1 MPFRFLNSTID
12 DAIPGSDVK
21 TRAHSKASRNCV
33 DTLMHYTR
41 SALESDALSHR
52 LSTVA
57 APAHA
62 LPKLVLAFLLAIVAS
77 QSDLRAQT
85 LAPPTASTP
94 QPAASASAGTEEET
108 IEPTFETQKLA
119 RTYILDVPA
128 PRGQIT
134 DRNGEP
140 LAQNR
145 LNYNLAIN
153 FPTPLDFSDAQALSF
168 AKEKIDKTARLIGRK
183 IKISDDAILRHY
195 HNRGIMPMEI
205 AQNLTQVEYEQIKNE
220 PPPGVIVRPT
230 YVRVYPNGKVAGQ
243 IIGYTGKTGRNPD
256 GIVDNHETL
265 WPETEGR
272 EGLEQ
277 TFNQMLAGK
286 HGEYKLTF
294 DKDGRKTSEK
304 LITPPEP
311 GFNVVTT
318 IDLRLQQLA
327 EKALEA
333 KAKRGAIVIIDPNNG
348 DILALASWPTYD
360 PNLFVPSI
368 SAEQLKTLQDDKD
381 IPLLPRAYRS
391 SYPPGSTF
399 KIAVGIAAL
408 ESGAVHP
415 DDRYECVPSI
425 QIGNVTFHNWKKGN
439 RGALN
444 FVQALTESCDTWFY
458 QVGIRTGAQPI
469 IDWALQ
475 LGFGAKCGI
484 PLRGEAEGRVPNDE
498 YMKATHGRRLLNGD
512 IANMSI
518 GQGDTQVTPL
528 QMAQAMGVVANGGT
542 LYQTRLVQQV
552 QTFDNQIVTAYQ
564 VRAKRILNLSAETLD
579 EVHTG
584 MIDVVNGAGGTA
596 HQATLDNAEVAGKT
610 GTAQWG
616 PKNKERT
623 AAWFAGFL
631 PADQPRYAFAA
642 LYEGD
647 VGSKVHGGSAAAPMI
662 ADVFKEVYKS
672 EKVVSQKQRRAREQ
686 PEIRR
691 AEPVEEEDE
700 SD

>member
-1 MPFRFLNSTID
+1 MRSLWGTLGGLWIAFSILARST
-12 DAIPGSDVK
+12 
-21 TRAHSKASRNCV
+21 
-33 DTLMHYTR
+33 
-41 SALESDALSHR
+41 AL
-52 LSTVA
+52 
-57 APAHA
+57 
-62 LPKLVLAFLLAIVAS
+62 F
-77 QSDLRAQT
+77 AQA
-85 LAPPTASTP
+85 LAPSAVPSTTTPT
-94 QPAASASAGTEEET
+94 QTEEET
-108 IEPTFETQKLA
+108 IVPTFETQKLA

-134 DRNGEP
+134 DRNGES

-145 LNYNLAIN
+145 LSYNLAIN

-168 AKEKIDKTARLIGRK
+168 AKEKIDRTAKLFGRK
-183 IKISDDAILRHY
+183 IKISDEAILRHY

-205 AQNLTQVEYEQIKNE
+205 AQNLSQLEYEQIKSA
-220 PPPGVIVRPT
+220 PPPGVIVRPI

-277 TFNQMLAGK
+277 TFNEMLTGK

-304 LITPPEP
+304 LITPPDP
-311 GFNVVTT
+311 GYNVVTT
-318 IDLRLQQLA
+318 LDVRLQQLA

-368 SAEQLKTLQDDKD
+368 SAEQLKLLQDDKD

-399 KIAVGIAAL
+399 KIDVGIAAL
-408 ESGAVHP
+408 ESRSIQP

-439 RGALN
+439 RGELN

-469 IDWALQ
+469 IDWALA

-518 GQGDTQVTPL
+518 GQGDVQVTPL

-564 VRAKRILNLSAETLD
+564 VRAKRTLNLSSETLD
-579 EVHTG
+579 ELHTG

-596 HQATLDNAEVAGKT
+596 HQASLDNAEVAGKT

-662 ADVFKEVYKS
+662 ADVFKEIYKS
-672 EKVVSQKQRRAREQ
+672 EKVVGQRQRRAREQ

>member
-1 MPFRFLNSTID
+1 MRSLRGTLGGLWIAFSILAMST
-12 DAIPGSDVK
+12 
-21 TRAHSKASRNCV
+21 
-33 DTLMHYTR
+33 
-41 SALESDALSHR
+41 ALC
-52 LSTVA
+52 
-57 APAHA
+57 
-62 LPKLVLAFLLAIVAS
+62 
-77 QSDLRAQT
+77 AQA
-85 LAPPTASTP
+85 LAPSAVPSTTTPP
-94 QPAASASAGTEEET
+94 QTEEET
-108 IEPTFETQKLA
+108 IVPTFETQKLA

-134 DRNGEP
+134 DRNGES

-145 LNYNLAIN
+145 LSYNLAIN

-168 AKEKIDKTARLIGRK
+168 AREKIDRTARLIGRRL
-183 IKISDDAILRHY
+183 KISDEAILRHY
-195 HNRGIMPMEI
+195 RNRGVMPMEI
-205 AQNLTQVEYEQIKNE
+205 AQNLSQLEYEQIKNN
-220 PPPGVIVRPT
+220 PPPGVIVRPI

-277 TFNQMLAGK
+277 TFNEMLSGK

-304 LITPPEP
+304 LITPPDP
-311 GFNVVTT
+311 GYNVVTT

-368 SAEQLKTLQDDKD
+368 SVEQLKLLQDDKD

-408 ESGAVHP
+408 ESRAIQP
-415 DDRYECVPSI
+415 DDEYQCVPSI

-469 IDWALQ
+469 IDWALA

-518 GQGDTQVTPL
+518 GQGDIQVTPL

-542 LYQTRLVQQV
+542 FYQTRLVQQV
-552 QTFDNQIVTAYQ
+552 QTFDNQIVTAYS
-564 VRAKRILNLSAETLD
+564 VRAKRTLNLSSETLD
-579 EVHTG
+579 ELHTG
-584 MIDVVNGAGGTA
+584 MIDVVNSAGGTA
-596 HQATLDNAEVAGKT
+596 HQASLDNAEVAGKT

-623 AAWFAGFL
+623 AAWFAGFM

-662 ADVFKEVYKS
+662 ADVFKEIYKS
-672 EKVVSQKQRRAREQ
+672 EKVVGQRQRREREQ
-686 PEIRR
+686 PEVRR

>member
-1 MPFRFLNSTID
+1 MRSLWGTLGGLWIAFSILARST
-12 DAIPGSDVK
+12 
-21 TRAHSKASRNCV
+21 
-33 DTLMHYTR
+33 
-41 SALESDALSHR
+41 AL
-52 LSTVA
+52 
-57 APAHA
+57 
-62 LPKLVLAFLLAIVAS
+62 F
-77 QSDLRAQT
+77 AQA
-85 LAPPTASTP
+85 LAPSAVPSTTTPP
-94 QPAASASAGTEEET
+94 QTEEET
-108 IEPTFETQKLA
+108 IVPTFETQKLA

-134 DRNGEP
+134 DRNGES

-145 LNYNLAIN
+145 LSYNLAIN

-168 AKEKIDKTARLIGRK
+168 AKEKIDRTARLIGRK
-183 IKISDDAILRHY
+183 IKISDEAILRHY
-195 HNRGIMPMEI
+195 RNRGIMPMEI
-205 AQNLTQVEYEQIKNE
+205 AQNLSQLEYEQIKSA
-220 PPPGVIVRPT
+220 PPPGVIVRPM

-277 TFNQMLAGK
+277 TFNEMLTGK

-304 LITPPEP
+304 LITPPDP
-311 GFNVVTT
+311 GYNVVTT

-327 EKALEA
+327 EKALET

-368 SAEQLKTLQDDKD
+368 SAEQLKLLQDDKD

-399 KIAVGIAAL
+399 KIDVGIAAL
-408 ESGAVHP
+408 ESRSIQP

-439 RGALN
+439 RGELN

-469 IDWALQ
+469 IDWALA

-518 GQGDTQVTPL
+518 GQGDVQVTPL

-564 VRAKRILNLSAETLD
+564 VRAKRTLNLSSETLD
-579 EVHTG
+579 ELHTG

-596 HQATLDNAEVAGKT
+596 HQASLDNAEVAGKT

-623 AAWFAGFL
+623 AAWFAGFM

-662 ADVFKEVYKS
+662 ADVFKEIYKS
-672 EKVVSQKQRRAREQ
+672 EKVVGQRQRRGREQ
-686 PEIRR
+686 PKIRR

>member
-1 MPFRFLNSTID
+1 MT
-12 DAIPGSDVK
+12 
-21 TRAHSKASRNCV
+21 
-33 DTLMHYTR
+33 TLWGTL
-41 SALESDALSHR
+41 SSLWIALSILATPTR
-52 LSTVA
+52 L
-57 APAHA
+57 
-62 LPKLVLAFLLAIVAS
+62 F
-77 QSDLRAQT
+77 AQA
-85 LAPPTASTP
+85 LAPSAVPGITATP
-94 QPAASASAGTEEET
+94 QAEGET

-145 LNYNLAIN
+145 LSYNLVIN

-168 AKEKIDKTARLIGRK
+168 AKEKIDATARLIGRRL
-183 IKISDDAILRHY
+183 KISDEAILRHY

-205 AQNLTQVEYEQIKNE
+205 AQNLSQLEYEQIKNN
-220 PPPGVIVRPT
+220 PPPGVIVRPI

-277 TFNQMLAGK
+277 TFNEMLTGK

-311 GFNVVTT
+311 GYNVVTT
-318 IDLRLQQLA
+318 LDLRLQQLA

-348 DILALASWPTYD
+348 DILALASWPTFD

-368 SAEQLKTLQDDKD
+368 SAEQLKILQNDPD

-408 ESGAVHP
+408 ESGAVYP

-458 QVGIRTGAQPI
+458 QVGIKTGAQPI

-484 PLRGEAEGRVPNDE
+484 PLRGEAEGRVPNDD

-518 GQGDTQVTPL
+518 GQGDTQATPL
-528 QMAQAMGVVANGGT
+528 QMAQAMGIVANGGT

-564 VRAKRILNLSAETLD
+564 VRAKRTLNLSSETLD
-579 EVHTG
+579 ELHTG
-584 MIDVVNGAGGTA
+584 MIDVVNGGGGTA
-596 HQATLDNAEVAGKT
+596 HQASLDNAEVAGKT

-662 ADVFKEVYKS
+662 ADVFKEIYKS
-672 EKVVSQKQRRAREQ
+672 EKVVSQKQRRTREQ

>member
-1 MPFRFLNSTID
+1 MSLIPSAPFADSLFRMKSLW
-12 DAIPGSDVK
+12 G
-21 TRAHSKASRNCV
+21 
-33 DTLMHYTR
+33 TLGGLWIAF
-41 SALESDALSHR
+41 SIQ
-52 LSTVA
+52 A
-57 APAHA
+57 APTS
-62 LPKLVLAFLLAIVAS
+62 LF
-77 QSDLRAQT
+77 AQA
-85 LAPPTASTP
+85 LAPSAVPSTSTP
-94 QPAASASAGTEEET
+94 PQTEGET
-108 IEPTFETQKLA
+108 IVPTFETQKLA

-145 LNYNLAIN
+145 LSYNLAIN
-153 FPTPLDFSDAQALSF
+153 FPTPLDFPDAQALSF
-168 AKEKIDKTARLIGRK
+168 AREKIDRTARLIGRK
-183 IKISDDAILRHY
+183 LKISDEAILRHY

-205 AQNLTQVEYEQIKNE
+205 AQNLSQLEYEQIKND
-220 PPPGVIVRPT
+220 PPPGVIVRPI

-277 TFNQMLAGK
+277 TFNEMLTGK

-294 DKDGRKTSEK
+294 DKDGRKTSDK
-304 LITPPEP
+304 LITPPDP
-311 GFNVVTT
+311 GYNVVTT
-318 IDLRLQQLA
+318 LDLRLQQLA

-368 SAEQLKTLQDDKD
+368 SAEQLKLLQDDKD

-408 ESGAVHP
+408 ESHAVQP

-425 QIGNVTFHNWKKGN
+425 QVGNVTFHNWKKGN

-564 VRAKRILNLSAETLD
+564 VRAKRTLNLSSETLD
-579 EVHTG
+579 ELQTG

-596 HQATLDNAEVAGKT
+596 HQASLDNAEVAGKT

-642 LYEGD
+642 VYEGD

-662 ADVFKEVYKS
+662 ADIFKEIYKG
-672 EKVVSQKQRRAREQ
+672 EKVVSQPNGRQRRTREQ

>member
-1 MPFRFLNSTID
+1 MSILQMKVRALIVLFAVVPF
-12 DAIPGSDVK
+12 
-21 TRAHSKASRNCV
+21 V
-33 DTLMHYTR
+33 D
-41 SALESDALSHR
+41 
-52 LSTVA
+52 
-57 APAHA
+57 
-62 LPKLVLAFLLAIVAS
+62 
-77 QSDLRAQT
+77 AQT
-85 LAPPTASTP
+85 QQTTTKS
-94 QPAASASAGTEEET
+94 SASPTPPEET
-108 IEPTFETQKLA
+108 VIPTFETQKLA
-119 RTYILDVPA
+119 RTYILEVPA

-134 DRNGEP
+134 DRNGVP

-145 LNYNLAIN
+145 LSYNLAIN

-168 AKEKIDKTARLIGRK
+168 AREKINKAEKLVGRTLR
-183 IKISDDAILRHY
+183 ISDDAILRHY
-195 HNRGIMPMEI
+195 RNRGIMPLEI
-205 AQNLTQVEYEQIKNE
+205 AQNLSQSEYEEVKDNL
-220 PPPGVIVRPT
+220 PSGMIVRPI
-230 YVRVYPNGKVAGQ
+230 YVRVYPNGKRAGQ
-243 IIGYTGKTGRNPD
+243 VIGYTGKTGRNLD

-277 TFNQMLAGK
+277 TFNEMLTGK

-311 GFNVVTT
+311 GYNVVTT
-318 IDLRLQQLA
+318 LDLHLQELA
-327 EKALEA
+327 EKALAA
-333 KAKRGAIVIIDPNNG
+333 KAKRGAMVVIDPNNG

-360 PNLFVPSI
+360 PNVFVPSI
-368 SAEQLKTLQDDKD
+368 SADQLKALQDDKD

-408 ESGAVHP
+408 ESHAVYP
-415 DDRYECVPSI
+415 NDRFNCVPAI
-425 QIGNVTFHNWKKGN
+425 QIGNVTFHNWKKGD
-439 RGALN
+439 RGSLN

-458 QVGIRTGAQPI
+458 QAGIKTGAEPI
-469 IDWALQ
+469 IDWALK

-512 IANMSI
+512 IANLSI
-518 GQGDTQVTPL
+518 GQGDVQVTPL
-528 QMAQAMGVVANGGT
+528 QMAQAMGIVANGGT

-564 VRAKRILNLSAETLD
+564 VRAKRTLNLSSETRDQLRI
-579 EVHTG
+579 G
-584 MIDVVNGAGGTA
+584 MIDAVNGRGGTG
-596 HQATLDNAEVAGKT
+596 HQASLDNVEVAGKT

-623 AAWFAGFL
+623 AAWFAGFS
-631 PADQPRYAFAA
+631 PADQPQYAFAA

-647 VGSKVHGGSAAAPMI
+647 VGSKVHGGSTAAPMI
-662 ADVFKEVYKS
+662 ADVFKEIYKGQ
-672 EKVVSQKQRRAREQ
+672 EVAKRHRGERE
-686 PEIRR
+686 PEVRR

-700 SD
+700 SH

>member
-1 MPFRFLNSTID
+1 MTSTRVFKNLCNLWI
-12 DAIPGSDVK
+12 
-21 TRAHSKASRNCV
+21 
-33 DTLMHYTR
+33 
-41 SALESDALSHR
+41 ALSIFA
-52 LSTVA
+52 LSATT
-57 APAHA
+57 H
-62 LPKLVLAFLLAIVAS
+62 
-77 QSDLRAQT
+77 AQT
-85 LAPPTASTP
+85 PAPTPTPSPTATP
-94 QPAASASAGTEEET
+94 MPEEET
-108 IEPTFETQKLA
+108 IIPTFETQKLA
-119 RTYILDVPA
+119 RTYILDVPS

-134 DRNGEP
+134 DRNGVS

-145 LNYNLAIN
+145 LSYNLAIN
-153 FPTPLDFSDAQALSF
+153 FPTPLDFSDTQTLSF
-168 AKEKIDKTARLIGRK
+168 VHEKIDTAEKLLGRK
-183 IKISDDAILRHY
+183 LRISDETILRHY
-195 HNRGIMPMEI
+195 RNRGIMPLEI
-205 AQNLTQVEYEQIKNE
+205 AQNLSQTEYNE
-220 PPPGVIVRPT
+220 VKDNLPLDMIVRPI
-230 YVRVYPNGKVAGQ
+230 YVRVYPNEKVAGHV
-243 IIGYTGKTGRNPD
+243 IGYTGKTGRNPD

-277 TFNQMLAGK
+277 TFNDMLTGK

-311 GFNVVTT
+311 GYNVVTT
-318 IDLRLQQLA
+318 LDARLQELA

-333 KAKRGAIVIIDPNNG
+333 KAKRGAIVIVDPNNG

-368 SAEQLKTLQDDKD
+368 SSERLKSLQNDPD

-391 SYPPGSTF
+391 AYPPGSTF

-408 ESGAVHP
+408 ESGAVYP
-415 DDRYECVPSI
+415 DDRFECVPSI
-425 QIGNVTFHNWKKGN
+425 QIGNLTYHNWKKGD

-458 QVGIRTGAQPI
+458 QAGIKTGAEPI
-469 IDWALQ
+469 IEWALK

-484 PLRGEAEGRVPNDE
+484 PLRGEVEGRVPNDE

-518 GQGDTQVTPL
+518 GQGDIQVTPL
-528 QMAQAMGVVANGGT
+528 QMAQAMGIIANGGT
-542 LYQTRLVQQV
+542 FYQTRLVQQV
-552 QTFDNQIVTAYQ
+552 QTFDNQVVTAYQ
-564 VRAKRILNLSAETLD
+564 VRAKRTLDLSSETLD
-579 EVHTG
+579 ELRTG
-584 MIDVVNGAGGTA
+584 MINVVNGAGGTA
-596 HQATLDNAEVAGKT
+596 HQASLDNVEVAGKT

-631 PADQPRYAFAA
+631 PTDHPQYAFAA

-647 VGSKVHGGSAAAPMI
+647 VGTNMHGGSTAAPMV
-662 ADVFKEVYKS
+662 ADVFKEIYKG
-672 EKVVSQKQRRAREQ
+672 EKVASRPQRREREV
-686 PEIRR
+686 PEVRR